1 MDDVDPEVP
10 EVPLEP
16 HVERIAE
23 DIAGILVVGFGG
35 RGMAVLDEEPTN
47 VAPKCAD
54 PRRMRVGLMVGML
67 MMQPMNDDP
76 PGWGLLQIAH
86 AQQGERVFEPK
97 RTLKAAMR

>member
-35 RGMAVLDEEPTN
+35 RSVAVLDEEPSN

-54 PRRMRVGLMVGML
+54 ARRMRVGLMVGML

-76 PGWGLLQIAH
+76 PCGRLLQVAH
-86 AQQGERVFEPK
+86 AQQGECVFQPE